1 MLPSY
6 RNQSIDLDS
15 KSINWFLYKGKLA
28 LNGLT
33 SSKILLH
40 RSVSSF
46 QNCLNYSDQQILK
59 EIDPKSNIKKQQTS
73 EININRRG
81 WYRNKVGLYYS
92 ISGLSIKP
100 NKDNRKLS
108 QTFSNSQVAQNIEI
122 ASNKIGCI
130 IKYGLWPCCKEKLN
144 YRLYNLLSFLYILAM
159 LTVRRLRLVRLVFS
173 LSFGRTQSL
182 KEMENG
188 GILFHFLE
196 MESIQNRHRIYDNL
210 EFKGWVTVLFKRWWM
225 MKCLSLNFSFYVL

>member
-1 MLPSY
+1 MPVLPSY
-6 RNQSIDLDS
+6 GNQSIDLHS
-15 KSINWFLYKGKLA
+15 KSIDWFLYECKLA

-59 EIDPKSNIKKQQTS
+59 EIDPKSTIKKQQTS

-130 IKYGLWPCCKEKLN
+130 IKYGLWPSCKEKLN
-144 YRLYNLLSFLYILAM
+144 YRLYNLLSLLYILAM
-159 LTVRRLRLVRLVFS
+159 LTVRRLRLVRWVFS
-173 LSFGRTQSL
+173 LAFGRTQSL

-188 GILFHFLE
+188 GVLFHFLE
-196 MESIQNRHRIYDNL
+196 
-210 EFKGWVTVLFKRWWM
+210 V
-225 MKCLSLNFSFYVL
+225 